1 MLEVHGLTKTF
12 PIPKQKKGKVVKER
26 DPRED
31 GKFFH
36 AVRDVSFDCR
46 PGEILGLLGMNGAGK
61 TTTLRMLAT
70 AIQPSSGTAEL
81 DGVDIVE
88 NPLEV
93 RRRIGFLSGST
104 GLYGRL
110 TAKEMVA
117 YYGRLNGIDE
127 ATLKKR
133 MSQLFSLLDM
143 EKFLD
148 KRNDNLSTGMKQ
160 KVSIA
165 RTLVH
170 DPSVLFF
177 DEPTSGL
184 DVLSSRTI
192 VEFIKSCRE
201 RQKTVVFSTH
211 FMSEVDK
218 LCDRVVVIHHGRVY
232 FTGTVETLRQQT
244 GQEDLEEAFMRL
256 VSEEGTHD

>member
-1 MLEVHGLTKTF
+1 MLEVRGLTKNF
-12 PIPKQKKGKVVKER
+12 PVPKQKKGQPIRER

-31 GKFFH
+31 GNTFH
-36 AVRDVSFDCR
+36 AVRDVAFESK

-70 AIQPSSGTAEL
+70 AIKPSSGTALL
-81 DGVDIVE
+81 DGVDITKD
-88 NPLEV
+88 PPEV

-117 YYGRLNGIDE
+117 YYGRLNGIDD
-127 ATLKKR
+127 ATLKNR
-133 MSQLFSLLDM
+133 MAELFNLLDM
-143 EKFLD
+143 ESFLD

-170 DPSVLFF
+170 DPAVLFF

-192 VEFIKSCRE
+192 VDFIKSCRE
-201 RQKTVVFSTH
+201 GGKTVIFSTH
-211 FMSEVDK
+211 IMNEVDK
-218 LCDRVVVIHHGRVY
+218 LCDRVVVIHLGKVF
-232 FTGTVETLRQQT
+232 FTGTVEELRAQT
-244 GQEDLEEAFMRL
+244 GQQDLEDAFTTL
-256 VSEEGTHD
+256 VAGGASND